1 MKYGCL
7 PHLAEH
13 NRRQRLCVDTPF
25 MLEIRCIRQGIVV
38 DKQCFK
44 QLALNYRILFWKYY
58 TRLFFGGG
66 GIFCLFICLFFCK
79 SYALL
84 QTGIKSGVSCGL
96 CYAGGSD
103 QMITMVPSGLNI
115 YESKWNI
122 APGEHKSPHR
132 FNESQKHMTYPK
144 AI

>member
-13 NRRQRLCVDTPF
+13 NRKQRLYTIHARNKVYK
-25 MLEIRCIRQGIVV
+25 IG

-66 GIFCLFICLFFCK
+66 GIFCLFISLCFCK
-79 SYALL
+79 RYALL

-132 FNESQKHMTYPK
+132 FNESQKHMIYPK